1 MKNTHSKFLWILL
14 LVFTVSISVVQ
25 GQTDKKNSDDYYQQL
40 KRGWDY
46 MQKTYELINRYYVD
60 EVRPYPLLKAGIEGM
75 LDKLDPYT
83 VFIEREGEN
92 RLRMITVGKYG
103 GVGMEVGLRNKKV
116 TVIAPIENSPASRSG
131 IQAGD
136 IILKI
141 NGKSIKGWSLDKV
154 SNTLRGK
161 VGTKVTLLIQR
172 PGLDRPFEVTLTRA
186 EIVLK
191 DVGYAGFLGD
201 GIGYVSL
208 KGFTEKAPDELK
220 LALEK
225 LQKQHPLQGLILDLR
240 GNPGGLLESAV
251 EIVNIF
257 VPKNTLVVYT
267 KGYREKEYRFYTQD
281 DPMLPE
287 VPLVVLVNG
296 GSASASEIVTG
307 ALQDLDRA
315 VIVGEPTF
323 GKGLVQKIF
332 NIDKIADVK
341 LKMTTARYYIP
352 SGRCIQKRDYAAH
365 NDVIAVDSTDSTH
378 HTHEFFTKHHRI
390 VHDRGGIEPDVLV
403 RGDSLSGVTMDMIRK
418 NLLFDFAVKYHQEHP
433 QFPDSNFAL
442 TPQIKDQF
450 KNYLKEKHFQFQIE
464 GERELSHL
472 KTLVKKRGYDSGIL
486 ALIDS
491 LKTKLEA
498 NKKVELKRNEPQI
511 FELLRLEL
519 AEKYGGSTL
528 RSKLA
533 LQQDKQAAKAV
544 ELLRHPAEIQ
554 KILAGDAVPAKAG
567 QSR

>member
-1 MKNTHSKFLWILL
+1 MRNMHSKFLWILL
-14 LVFTVSISVVQ
+14 LVFTVSISAVR
-25 GQTDKKNSDDYYQQL
+25 GQTDKKNTEDYYQQL

-60 EVRPYPLLKAGIEGM
+60 EIRPYPLLKAGIEGM

-92 RLRMITVGKYG
+92 RLRMITLGKYG
-103 GVGMEVGLRNKKV
+103 GVGMEVGLRHKKV

-141 NGKSIKGWSLDKV
+141 NGKDIKGWSLDKV
-154 SNTLRGK
+154 SSTLRGK

-191 DVGYAGFLGD
+191 DVGYAGFLD
-201 GIGYVSL
+201 KGIGYVSL
-208 KGFTEKAPDELK
+208 KSFTEKAPDELK
-220 LALEK
+220 MALKK
-225 LQKQHPLQGLILDLR
+225 LQKEQPLKGLVLDLR

-281 DPMLPE
+281 DPLLPDL
-287 VPLVVLVNG
+287 PLVVLVDG

-315 VIVGEPTF
+315 VIVGQPTF

-341 LKMTTARYYIP
+341 LKLTTARYYIP

-378 HTHEFFTKHHRI
+378 HSHEFFTKHHRV

-403 RGDSLSGVTMDMIRK
+403 RGDTLSAITVDMIRK
-418 NLLFDFAVKYHQEHP
+418 NLLFDFAVAYHQRHP
-433 QFPDSNFAL
+433 QFPDSNYAL
-442 TPQIKDQF
+442 TPRIKNQF
-450 KNYLKEKHFQFQIE
+450 KQFLKEKHFQFQIE
-464 GERELSHL
+464 GEAELARL
-472 KTLVKKRGYDSGIL
+472 KKLVKKRGYDSGIL
-486 ALIDS
+486 PLIDS
-491 LKTKLEA
+491 LKAKLEA
-498 NKKVELKRNEPQI
+498 NKTVELKRNESQI

-519 AEKYGGSTL
+519 AEKYGGSLL
-528 RSKLA
+528 RNKLA
-533 LQQDKQAAKAV
+533 LQNDRQAAKAV
-544 ELLRHPAEIQ
+544 DLLHHPQ
-554 KILAGDAVPAKAG
+554 KMDKILAGAIKPTAK
-567 QSR
+567 

>member
-1 MKNTHSKFLWILL
+1 MNNKHAKLFWILL
-14 LVFTVSISVVQ
+14 LVFTVGISAVQ
-25 GQTDKKNSDDYYQQL
+25 GQAEKKRQEDYYQQL

-60 EVRPYPLLKAGIEGM
+60 EIRPYPLLKAGIEGM

-92 RLRMITVGKYG
+92 RLRMITLGKYG

-141 NGKSIKGWSLDKV
+141 NGKDIKNWSLDKV

-191 DVGYAGFLGD
+191 DVGYAGFLD
-201 GIGYVSL
+201 KGIGYVSL
-208 KGFTEKAPDELK
+208 KSFTEKAPDELK
-220 LALEK
+220 MALEK
-225 LQKQHPLQGLILDLR
+225 LQKEQPLKGLVLDLR

-281 DPMLPE
+281 DPMLPDT
-287 VPLVVLVNG
+287 PLIVLVDG

-315 VIVGEPTF
+315 VIVGQPTF

-341 LKMTTARYYIP
+341 LKLTTARYYIP

-365 NDVIAVDSTDSTH
+365 NAVIAVDSTDSTH
-378 HTHEFFTKHHRI
+378 LHTHRFFTKHHRL

-403 RGDSLSGVTMDMIRK
+403 KNDTLSAITVDLIRK
-418 NLLFDFAVKYHQEHP
+418 NILFDFAVQYHRTHP
-433 QFPDSNFAL
+433 QFPDSAFTL
-442 TPQIKDQF
+442 TPEIKAQF
-450 KNYLKEKHFQFQIE
+450 KRFLKQKDFHFQLE
-464 GERELSHL
+464 GERELARL
-472 KTLVKKRGYDSGIL
+472 KKLVQKRGYDSGIL
-486 ALIDS
+486 PLIDS
-491 LKTKLEA
+491 LKAKLEA
-498 NKKVELKRNEPQI
+498 NKSIEFQRNEPQI

-519 AEKYGGSTL
+519 AEKYGGSSL
-528 RSKLA
+528 RNKLA
-533 LQQDKQAAKAV
+533 LQSDRQAAKAV
-544 ELLRHPAEIQ
+544 ALLHHPQEME
-554 KILAGDAVPAKAG
+554 KILAGAAPK
-567 QSR
+567 QTK

>member
-1 MKNTHSKFLWILL
+1 MRQHKKSFLWILIVL
-14 LVFTVSISVVQ
+14 FSLGLPFAQTVADQ
-25 GQTDKKNSDDYYQQL
+25 KEDKDYYDRL

-46 MQKTYELINRYYVD
+46 LQRTYELINRYYVD
-60 EVRPYPLLKAGIEGM
+60 EVDPYPLLKAGIEGM

-83 VFIEREGEN
+83 VFIERQGEN
-92 RLRMITVGKYG
+92 RLRLITTGRYG

-141 NGKSIKGWSLDKV
+141 NGKDISGWSLDKV

-161 VGTKVTLLIQR
+161 VGTKVRLLIQR
-172 PGLDRPFEVTLTRA
+172 PGLSAPFEVELTRA
-186 EIVLK
+186 EIVIK
-191 DVGYAGFLGD
+191 DVGYSGFLD
-201 GIGYVSL
+201 KGIGYVSL

-220 LALEK
+220 IALRELHRK
-225 LQKQHPLQGLILDLR
+225 ADLKGLVLDLR

-257 VPKNTLVVYT
+257 VPKNVLVVYT

-281 DPMLPE
+281 DPLLPD

-323 GKGLVQKIF
+323 GKGLVQKVF
-332 NIDKIADVK
+332 NIDKINDVK
-341 LKMTTARYYIP
+341 LKITTARYYIP

-365 NDVIAVDSTDSTH
+365 NDVIVADSSDSVRH
-378 HTHEFFTKHHRI
+378 ARVFTTKNGRL
-390 VHDRGGIEPDVLV
+390 VHDRGGIEPDVPV
-403 RGDSLSGVTMDMIRK
+403 KGDSLSAVAVTLIRK
-418 NLLFDFAVKYHQEHP
+418 NLLFDFAVRYHQKHP
-433 QFPDSNFAL
+433 EWHDSTFTL
-442 TPQIKDQF
+442 TPSIKKDFLQ
-450 KNYLKEKHFQFQIE
+450 YLKDKKFHFEIE
-464 GERELSHL
+464 GERVLANL
-472 KTLVKKRGYDSGIL
+472 KKLVKEHRYDSGIL
-486 ALIDS
+486 NLIDQ
-491 LKTKLEA
+491 LQAKLEA
-498 NKKVELKRNEPQI
+498 NKDLEFKRNEGQI

-519 AEKYGGSTL
+519 AEKYFGSTM
-528 RSKLA
+528 RAKLA
-533 LQQDKQAAKAV
+533 LEDDPQAAKA
-544 ELLRHPAEIQ
+544 LEILHDL
-554 KILAGDAVPAKAG
+554 KSYRSILAGPAKGKNVGAK
-567 QSR
+567 

>member
-1 MKNTHSKFLWILL
+1 MRQHKKSFLWILIVL
-14 LVFTVSISVVQ
+14 FSLGLPFAQTVADQ
-25 GQTDKKNSDDYYQQL
+25 KEDKDYYDRL

-46 MQKTYELINRYYVD
+46 LQRTYELINRYYVD
-60 EVRPYPLLKAGIEGM
+60 EVDPYPLLKAGIEGM

-83 VFIEREGEN
+83 VFIERQGEN
-92 RLRMITVGKYG
+92 RLRLITTGRYG

-141 NGKSIKGWSLDKV
+141 NGKDISGWSLDKV

-172 PGLDRPFEVTLTRA
+172 PGLSAPFEVELTRA
-186 EIVLK
+186 EIVIK
-191 DVGYAGFLGD
+191 DVGYSGFLD
-201 GIGYVSL
+201 KGIGYVSL

-220 LALEK
+220 IALRELHRK
-225 LQKQHPLQGLILDLR
+225 ADLKGLVLDLR

-257 VPKNTLVVYT
+257 VPQNVLVVYT

-281 DPMLPE
+281 DPLLPD

-323 GKGLVQKIF
+323 GKGLVQKVF
-332 NIDKIADVK
+332 NIDKINDVK
-341 LKMTTARYYIP
+341 LKITTARYYIP

-365 NDVIAVDSTDSTH
+365 NDVIVADSSDSVRH
-378 HTHEFFTKHHRI
+378 ARVFRTKNGRP
-390 VHDRGGIEPDVLV
+390 VHDRGGIEPDVPV
-403 RGDSLSGVTMDMIRK
+403 KGDSLSAVAVTLIRK
-418 NLLFDFAVKYHQEHP
+418 NLLFDFAVRYHQKHP
-433 QFPDSNFAL
+433 EWNDSTFTL
-442 TPQIKDQF
+442 TPSIKKDFLQ
-450 KNYLKEKHFQFQIE
+450 YLKDKKFHFEIE
-464 GERELSHL
+464 GERVLANL
-472 KTLVKKRGYDSGIL
+472 KKLVKEHRYDSGIL
-486 ALIDS
+486 NLIDQ
-491 LKTKLEA
+491 LQAKLEA
-498 NKKVELKRNEPQI
+498 NKDLEFKRNEGQI

-519 AEKYGGSTL
+519 AEKYFGSTM
-528 RSKLA
+528 RAKLA
-533 LQQDKQAAKAV
+533 LEDDPQAAKA
-544 ELLRHPAEIQ
+544 LEILHDL
-554 KILAGDAVPAKAG
+554 KSYRSILAGPAKGKNVGAK
-567 QSR
+567 

>member
-1 MKNTHSKFLWILL
+1 MKNMHSKVLWILL
-14 LVFTVSISVVQ
+14 LIFTVSISAAQ
-25 GQTDKKNSDDYYQQL
+25 GQADKKSKEDYYQQL
-40 KRGWDY
+40 KRGWGY
-46 MQKTYELINRYYVD
+46 MQKTYELLNRYYVD
-60 EVRPYPLLKAGIEGM
+60 EIRPYPLLKAGIEGM

-141 NGKSIKGWSLDKV
+141 NGKDIKGWSLDKV

-161 VGTKVTLLIQR
+161 VGTKVTLLIRR
-172 PGLDRPFEVTLTRA
+172 PGLDRPFEITLTRA

-191 DVGYAGFLGD
+191 DVGYAGFLD
-201 GIGYVSL
+201 KGIGYVSL

-220 LALEK
+220 MALEK
-225 LQKQHPLQGLILDLR
+225 LQKQQPLKGLILDLR

-281 DPMLPE
+281 DPMLPN

-315 VIVGEPTF
+315 VIVGKPTF

-341 LKMTTARYYIP
+341 LKITTARYYIP

-365 NDVIAVDSTDSTH
+365 NEVIAIDSTDSTH
-378 HTHEFFTKHHRI
+378 HSHKFFTRHHRL
-390 VHDRGGIEPDVLV
+390 VHDRGGIEPDVIV
-403 RGDSLSGVTMDMIRK
+403 HGDSLSTVSMDLIRK

-433 QFPDSNFAL
+433 QFPDSNFTL
-442 TPQIKDQF
+442 TDQIKNQF
-450 KNYLKEKHFQFQIE
+450 KQFLKEKHFQFKIE
-464 GERELSHL
+464 GESELSHL
-472 KTLVKKRGYDSGIL
+472 KKLVQKRGYDSGIL
-486 ALIDS
+486 SLIDS

-498 NKKVELKRNEPQI
+498 NKKVEFKRNEPQI
-511 FELLRLEL
+511 FQLLRMEL

-528 RSKLA
+528 RSKLS
-533 LQQDKQAAKAV
+533 LQNDKQADKAV
-544 ELLRHPAEIQ
+544 ELLRQPETIQ
-554 KILAGDAVPAKAG
+554 NILMGNGEQLKN
-567 QSR
+567 

>member
-1 MKNTHSKFLWILL
+1 MRQHKKSFLWILIVL
-14 LVFTVSISVVQ
+14 FSLGLPFA
-25 GQTDKKNSDDYYQQL
+25 QTFADQKEDKDYYDRL

-46 MQKTYELINRYYVD
+46 LQRTYELINRYYVD
-60 EVRPYPLLKAGIEGM
+60 EVDPYPLLKAGIEGM

-83 VFIEREGEN
+83 VFIERQGEN
-92 RLRMITVGKYG
+92 RLRLITTGRYG

-141 NGKSIKGWSLDKV
+141 NGKDISGWSLDKV

-172 PGLDRPFEVTLTRA
+172 PGLSAPFEVQLTRA
-186 EIVLK
+186 EIVIK
-191 DVGYAGFLGD
+191 DVGYSGFLD
-201 GIGYVSL
+201 KGIGYVSL

-220 LALEK
+220 IALRE
-225 LQKQHPLQGLILDLR
+225 LRQKADLKGLVLDLR

-257 VPKNTLVVYT
+257 VPKNVLVVYT

-281 DPMLPE
+281 DPLLPD

-323 GKGLVQKIF
+323 GKGLVQKVF
-332 NIDKIADVK
+332 NIDKLNDVK
-341 LKMTTARYYIP
+341 LKITTARYYIP

-365 NDVIAVDSTDSTH
+365 NDVIVADSSDSVGH
-378 HTHEFFTKHHRI
+378 ARVFATKNGRP
-390 VHDRGGIEPDVLV
+390 VHDRGGIEPDVPV
-403 RGDSLSGVTMDMIRK
+403 KGDSLSAVAVTLIRK
-418 NLLFDFAVKYHQEHP
+418 NLLFDFAVRYHQKHP
-433 QFPDSNFAL
+433 EWNDSSFTL
-442 TPQIKDQF
+442 TPTIKKDFLQ
-450 KNYLKEKHFQFQIE
+450 YLKDKKFHFEIE
-464 GERELSHL
+464 GERVLANL
-472 KTLVKKRGYDSGIL
+472 KKLVKEHRYDSGIL
-486 ALIDS
+486 NLIDQ
-491 LKTKLEA
+491 LQAKLEA
-498 NKKVELKRNEPQI
+498 NKDIEFKRNEGQI

-519 AEKYGGSTL
+519 AEKYFGSTM
-528 RSKLA
+528 RAKLA
-533 LQQDKQAAKAV
+533 LEDDPQAAKA
-544 ELLRHPAEIQ
+544 LEILHDL
-554 KILAGDAVPAKAG
+554 KSYRSILAGPAKG
-567 QSR
+567 KNVGGK

>member
-1 MKNTHSKFLWILL
+1 MRQHKKSFLWILIVL
-14 LVFTVSISVVQ
+14 FSLGLPFAQTVADQ
-25 GQTDKKNSDDYYQQL
+25 KEDKDYYDRL

-46 MQKTYELINRYYVD
+46 LQRTYELINRYYVD
-60 EVRPYPLLKAGIEGM
+60 EVDPYPLLKAGIEGM

-83 VFIEREGEN
+83 VFIERQGEN
-92 RLRMITVGKYG
+92 RLRLITTGRYG

-141 NGKSIKGWSLDKV
+141 NGKDISGWSLDKV

-172 PGLDRPFEVTLTRA
+172 PGLSAPFEVELTRA
-186 EIVLK
+186 EIVIK
-191 DVGYAGFLGD
+191 DVGYSGFLD
-201 GIGYVSL
+201 KGIGYVSL

-220 LALEK
+220 IALRELHRK
-225 LQKQHPLQGLILDLR
+225 ADLKGLVLDLR

-257 VPKNTLVVYT
+257 VPKNVLVVYT

-281 DPMLPE
+281 DPLLPD

-323 GKGLVQKIF
+323 GKGLVQKVF
-332 NIDKIADVK
+332 NIDKINDVK
-341 LKMTTARYYIP
+341 LKITTARYYIP

-365 NDVIAVDSTDSTH
+365 NDVIVADSSDSVRH
-378 HTHEFFTKHHRI
+378 ARVFRTKNGRP
-390 VHDRGGIEPDVLV
+390 VHDRGGIEPDVPV
-403 RGDSLSGVTMDMIRK
+403 KGDSLSAVAVTLIRK
-418 NLLFDFAVKYHQEHP
+418 NLLFDFAVRYHQKHP
-433 QFPDSNFAL
+433 EWNDSTFTL
-442 TPQIKDQF
+442 TPSIKKDFLQ
-450 KNYLKEKHFQFQIE
+450 YLKDKKFHFEIE
-464 GERELSHL
+464 GERVLANL
-472 KTLVKKRGYDSGIL
+472 KKLVKEHRYDSGIL
-486 ALIDS
+486 NLIDQ
-491 LKTKLEA
+491 LQAKLEA
-498 NKKVELKRNEPQI
+498 NKDLEFKRNEGQI

-519 AEKYGGSTL
+519 AEKYFGSTM
-528 RSKLA
+528 RAKLA
-533 LQQDKQAAKAV
+533 LEDDPQAAKA
-544 ELLRHPAEIQ
+544 LEILHDL
-554 KILAGDAVPAKAG
+554 KSYRSILAGPAKGKNVGAK
-567 QSR
+567 

>member
-1 MKNTHSKFLWILL
+1 MRQHKKSFLWILIVL
-14 LVFTVSISVVQ
+14 FSLGLPFA
-25 GQTDKKNSDDYYQQL
+25 QTFADQKEDKDYYDRL

-46 MQKTYELINRYYVD
+46 LQRTYELINRYYVD
-60 EVRPYPLLKAGIEGM
+60 EVDPYPLLKAGIEGM

-83 VFIEREGEN
+83 VFIERQGEN
-92 RLRMITVGKYG
+92 RLRLITTGRYG

-141 NGKSIKGWSLDKV
+141 NGKDISGWSLDKV

-172 PGLDRPFEVTLTRA
+172 PGLSAPFEVQLTRA
-186 EIVLK
+186 EIVIK
-191 DVGYAGFLGD
+191 DVGYSGFLD
-201 GIGYVSL
+201 KGIGYVSL

-220 LALEK
+220 IALRE
-225 LQKQHPLQGLILDLR
+225 LRQKADLKGLVLDLR

-257 VPKNTLVVYT
+257 VPKNVLVVYT

-281 DPMLPE
+281 DPLLPD

-323 GKGLVQKIF
+323 GKGLVQKVF
-332 NIDKIADVK
+332 NIDKLNDVK
-341 LKMTTARYYIP
+341 LKITTARYYIP

-365 NDVIAVDSTDSTH
+365 NDVIVADSSDSVRH
-378 HTHEFFTKHHRI
+378 ARVFTTKNGRP
-390 VHDRGGIEPDVLV
+390 VHDRGGIEPDVPV
-403 RGDSLSGVTMDMIRK
+403 KGDSLSAVAVTLIRK
-418 NLLFDFAVKYHQEHP
+418 NLLFDFAVRYHQKHP
-433 QFPDSNFAL
+433 EWNDSSFTL
-442 TPQIKDQF
+442 TPTIKKDFLQ
-450 KNYLKEKHFQFQIE
+450 YLKDKKFHFEIE
-464 GERELSHL
+464 GERVLANL
-472 KTLVKKRGYDSGIL
+472 KKLVKEHRYDSGIL
-486 ALIDS
+486 NLIDQ
-491 LKTKLEA
+491 LQAKLEA
-498 NKKVELKRNEPQI
+498 NKDIEFKRNEGQI

-519 AEKYGGSTL
+519 AEKYFGSTM
-528 RSKLA
+528 RAKLA
-533 LQQDKQAAKAV
+533 LEDDPQAAKA
-544 ELLRHPAEIQ
+544 LEILHDL
-554 KILAGDAVPAKAG
+554 KSYRSILAGPAKG
-567 QSR
+567 KNVGGK

>member
-1 MKNTHSKFLWILL
+1 MRQHKKSFLWILIVL
-14 LVFTVSISVVQ
+14 FSLGLPFAQTVADQ
-25 GQTDKKNSDDYYQQL
+25 KEDKDYYDRL

-46 MQKTYELINRYYVD
+46 LQRTYELINRYYVD
-60 EVRPYPLLKAGIEGM
+60 EVDPYPLLKAGIEGM

-83 VFIEREGEN
+83 VFIERQGEN
-92 RLRMITVGKYG
+92 RLRLITTGRYG

-141 NGKSIKGWSLDKV
+141 NGKDISGWSLDKV

-172 PGLDRPFEVTLTRA
+172 PGLSAPFEVELTRA
-186 EIVLK
+186 EIVIK
-191 DVGYAGFLGD
+191 DVGYSGFLD
-201 GIGYVSL
+201 KGIGYVSL

-220 LALEK
+220 IALRELRRK
-225 LQKQHPLQGLILDLR
+225 ADLKGLVLDLR

-257 VPKNTLVVYT
+257 VPKNVLVVYT

-281 DPMLPE
+281 DPLLSD

-323 GKGLVQKIF
+323 GKGLVQKVF
-332 NIDKIADVK
+332 NIDKINDVK
-341 LKMTTARYYIP
+341 LKITTARYYIP

-365 NDVIAVDSTDSTH
+365 NDVIVADSSDSVRH
-378 HTHEFFTKHHRI
+378 ARVFTTKNGRL
-390 VHDRGGIEPDVLV
+390 VHDRGGIEPDVPV
-403 RGDSLSGVTMDMIRK
+403 KGDSLSAVAVTLIRK
-418 NLLFDFAVKYHQEHP
+418 NLLFDFAVRYHQKHP
-433 QFPDSNFAL
+433 EWNDSTFTL
-442 TPQIKDQF
+442 TPSIKKDFLQ
-450 KNYLKEKHFQFQIE
+450 YLKDKKFHFEIE
-464 GERELSHL
+464 GERVLANL
-472 KTLVKKRGYDSGIL
+472 KKLVKEHRYDSGIL
-486 ALIDS
+486 NLIDQ
-491 LKTKLEA
+491 LQAKLEA
-498 NKKVELKRNEPQI
+498 NKDLEFKRNEGQI

-519 AEKYGGSTL
+519 AEKYFGSTM
-528 RSKLA
+528 RAKLA
-533 LQQDKQAAKAV
+533 LEDDPQAAKA
-544 ELLRHPAEIQ
+544 LEILHDL
-554 KILAGDAVPAKAG
+554 KSYRSILAGPAKGKNVGAK
-567 QSR
+567 